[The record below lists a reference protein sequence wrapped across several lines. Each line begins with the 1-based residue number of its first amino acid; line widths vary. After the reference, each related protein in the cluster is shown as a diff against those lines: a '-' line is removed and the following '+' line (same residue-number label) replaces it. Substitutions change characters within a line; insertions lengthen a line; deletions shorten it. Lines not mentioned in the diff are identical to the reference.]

1 MLRTVVE
8 HGIEDVA
15 RAAGV
20 STATVSRALRGL
32 PNVTESTRQRVL
44 AAARELGYVSSPAA
58 ASLASGRTRTI
69 GLLTPW
75 VRRWYFANV
84 VDGAERALRET
95 NFDALLYRFEV
106 SRGERRRVDPS
117 VLRRRVDGI
126 LVVGLPMRQGEV
138 DDLVALGQP
147 LIFVGSG
154 PPGHLTVRLDDKRV
168 GREATEHLLSLG
180 HRRIAHVTGDVDAM
194 SEWAPGADRR
204 VGWRQALVA
213 AGLTPDEGLV
223 VQGDFELETARRATI
238 ALLREHPDVTA
249 IFAASDEMAM
259 GVVLAARAL
268 GLRVPDDLSVI
279 GVDGHELGELIGLT
293 TIAQPASAQ
302 GTAAAQLLLAMI
314 TGQPA
319 PEKVIFPTDL
329 LVRNSTAPPRPRAS
343 R

>member
-1 MLRTVVE
+1 MLRNVVE

-15 RAAGV
+15 RVAGV

-32 PNVTESTRQRVL
+32 PNVTPATRGRVL
-44 AAARELGYVSSPAA
+44 AAAAELGYVGSPAA
-58 ASLASGRTRTI
+58 ASLATGRTRTI
-69 GLLTPW
+69 GVLTPW

-126 LVVGLPMRQGEV
+126 LVVGLPMGESEV
-138 DDLVALGQP
+138 HDLATLGTP

-154 PPGHLTVRLDDKRV
+154 PPGQLTVRLDDKRA
-168 GREATEHLLSLG
+168 GREATEHLLALG
-180 HRRIAHVTGDVDAM
+180 HRRIGHVTGDVDAM

-204 VGWRQALVA
+204 AGWREALLT
-213 AGLTPDEGLV
+213 AGVTPDEDLV
-223 VQGDFELETARRATI
+223 VQGDFELEAAREATVG
-238 ALLREHPDVTA
+238 LLREHPDVTA

-259 GVVLAARAL
+259 GVVLAARSL
-268 GLRVPDDLSVI
+268 GLRVPDDISVI

-293 TIAQPASAQ
+293 TIAQPVQDQ
-302 GTAAAQLLLAMI
+302 GTAAARLLLAMI
-314 TGQPA
+314 TGAPA
-319 PEKVIFPTDL
+319 PEQVIFPTDL
-329 LVRNSTAPPRPRAS
+329 VVRTSTAPPRASAS

>member
-1 MLRTVVE
+1 MLRSVVE

-32 PNVTESTRQRVL
+32 PNVTESTRLRVL
-44 AAARELGYVSSPAA
+44 AAAHDLGYVGSPAA
-58 ASLASGRTRTI
+58 ASLATGRTRTI

-95 NFDALLYRFEV
+95 NYDALLYRFEV

-126 LVVGLPMRQGEV
+126 LVVGLPMGSSEV

-154 PPGHLTVRLDDKRV
+154 PPGQLTVRLDDKRA
-168 GREATEHLLSLG
+168 GREATEHLLGLG
-180 HRRIAHVTGDVDAM
+180 HRRIGHVTGDVDAM

-204 VGWRQALVA
+204 TGWRQAMRA
-213 AGLTPDEGLV
+213 AGLTPDEHVV
-223 VQGDFELETARRATI
+223 VQGDFQVDASRTASI
-238 ALLREHPDVTA
+238 GLLRAHPDLTA
-249 IFAASDEMAM
+249 VFAASDEMAM
-259 GVVLAARAL
+259 GVVLAARDL
-268 GLRVPDDLSVI
+268 GLRVPEDLSVI
-279 GVDGHELGELIGLT
+279 GIDGHELGELIGLT
-293 TIAQPASAQ
+293 TIAQPVQAQ

-314 TGQPA
+314 TGRPA
-319 PEKVIFPTDL
+319 PDQVIFPTE
-329 LVRNSTAPPRPRAS
+329 LVVRTSTAPPRPAAR
-343 R
+343 

>member
-1 MLRTVVE
+1 MLRNVVE

-32 PNVTESTRQRVL
+32 PNVTPATRGRVL
-44 AAARELGYVSSPAA
+44 AAAAELGYVGSPAA
-58 ASLASGRTRTI
+58 ASLATGRTRTI
-69 GLLTPW
+69 GVLTPW

-106 SRGERRRVDPS
+106 TRGERRRVDPS

-126 LVVGLPMRQGEV
+126 LVVGLPMGESEV
-138 DDLVALGQP
+138 HDLAALGTP

-154 PPGHLTVRLDDKRV
+154 PPGQLTVRLDDKRA

-180 HRRIAHVTGDVDAM
+180 HRRIGHVTGDVDAM

-204 VGWRQALVA
+204 AGWRAALLA
-213 AGLTPDEGLV
+213 AGITPDEDLV
-223 VQGDFELETARRATI
+223 VQGDFELEAAREATVG
-238 ALLREHPDVTA
+238 LLRARPDVTA

-259 GVVLAARAL
+259 GVVLAARSL
-268 GLRVPDDLSVI
+268 GLRVPDDVSVI

-293 TIAQPASAQ
+293 TIAQPVQDQ
-302 GTAAAQLLLAMI
+302 GTAAARLLLAMI
-314 TGQPA
+314 TGAPA
-319 PEKVIFPTDL
+319 PEQVIFPTDL
-329 LVRNSTAPPRPRAS
+329 VVRTSTAPPRRPAS
-343 R
+343 H

>member
-1 MLRTVVE
+1 MLRSVVE
-8 HGIEDVA
+8 HGIGDVA

-32 PNVTESTRQRVL
+32 PNVTQATRMRVL
-44 AAARELGYVSSPAA
+44 AAAHDLGYVGSPAA

-95 NFDALLYRFEV
+95 NFDALLYRFDLT
-106 SRGERRRVDPS
+106 RGGRRRVDPS

-126 LVVGLPMRQGEV
+126 LVVGLPMGESEV

-154 PPGHLTVRLDDKRV
+154 PPGQLTVRIDDKRA

-180 HRRIAHVTGDVDAM
+180 HRRIAHVTGDADAM
-194 SEWAPGADRR
+194 SEWAPGVDRR
-204 VGWRQALVA
+204 AGWRQALVA
-213 AGLTPDEGLV
+213 AGVTPDEALV
-223 VQGDFELETARRATI
+223 VQGDFELEAARAATLG
-238 ALLREHPDVTA
+238 LLRAHPDVTA
-249 IFAASDEMAM
+249 VFAASDEMAM
-259 GVVLAARAL
+259 GVVLGARAL

-293 TIAQPASAQ
+293 TIAQPVQAQ
-302 GTAAAQLLLAMI
+302 GTTAARLLLAMI
-314 TGQPA
+314 TGESA
-319 PEKVIFPTDL
+319 PNQVIFPTDL
-329 LVRNSTAPPRPRAS
+329 VVRTSTAPPPPR
-343 R
+343 